1 MEIGYYMRSVLMK
14 TLPVRF
20 IERIRI
26 DLALKRN
33 NSPILVLQMGKV
45 GSSSIYDG
53 LRLSRFQNPVYH
65 IHHIS
70 LDKIVSSEKYYRSR
84 NTYIRH
90 HLIVSKIISEQYFA
104 GNIPF
109 VYIVTAIREPIAR
122 RISSFFENFPQV
134 NPDLLNYI
142 GADFEHKA
150 VEILMGIFRDEATE
164 IKNFADSWFHNEI
177 YEPFGL
183 DVFSKPYDHTQGF
196 HLLDNNKAK
205 IVLFKIESLTDNFS
219 RGIEALVGKQAS
231 LGTRNISTHK
241 YYSESYQSVK
251 KRLKLKESIVRE
263 ILSSK
268 VVEFFYANEKEA
280 LIRKWSA

>member
-1 MEIGYYMRSVLMK
+1 MK
-14 TLPVRF
+14 TLPVGF
-20 IERIRI
+20 IERLRI
-26 DLALKRN
+26 GFALKKN
-33 NSPILVLQMGKV
+33 NTPILVLQMGKV

-53 LRLSRFQNPVYH
+53 LRLSKIQNPVYH

-90 HLIVSKIISEQYFA
+90 HLIVSKIINEQFFS

-134 NPDLLNYI
+134 NPDLLNYT
-142 GADFEHKA
+142 GAEFEDKA
-150 VEILMGIFRDEATE
+150 VETLIRIFRDEASE
-164 IKNFADSWFHNEI
+164 IKNFADSWFSNEI

-183 DVFSKPYDHTQGF
+183 DVFCKHYDHAQGF
-196 HLLDNNKAK
+196 HLLDNNKAR
-205 IVLFKIESLTDNFS
+205 IVLFKIESLSDNFS
-219 RGIEALVGKQAS
+219 RGIEALVGGQAS
-231 LGTRNISTHK
+231 LGTRNIASHK
-241 YYSESYQSVK
+241 YYSESYQAVK

-268 VVEFFYANEKEA
+268 VVEFFYAKEKEA